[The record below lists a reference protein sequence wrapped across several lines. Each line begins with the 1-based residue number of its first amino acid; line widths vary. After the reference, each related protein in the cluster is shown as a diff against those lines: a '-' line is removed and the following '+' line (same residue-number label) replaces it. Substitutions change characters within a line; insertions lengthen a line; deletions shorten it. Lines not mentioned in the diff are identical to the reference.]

1 MRHDSSL
8 WWLSCELFFFFCPA
22 SWPQPSR
29 LIEGWGASGYS
40 FYIIV
45 PYHHTKEK
53 GHYGFNVFYLV
64 LHFFFFFCFFKKSP
78 TELKQTTWLA
88 EWGNKDQTLL
98 TLQFAVESIRYGRIT
113 INERL
118 GIAVVISDGFDPPWK
133 MQPPKS
139 LSQRKPTSYVEGGS
153 QRRLNQRAEP

>member
-1 MRHDSSL
+1 MGLMCST
-8 WWLSCELFFFFCPA
+8 WCCIFVFLFFF
-22 SWPQPSR
+22 
-29 LIEGWGASGYS
+29 L
-40 FYIIV
+40 
-45 PYHHTKEK
+45 
-53 GHYGFNVFYLV
+53 
-64 LHFFFFFCFFKKSP
+64 KKSP

-118 GIAVVISDGFDPPWK
+118 GIAVIVVISDGFDPPWK

-153 QRRLNQRAEP
+153 QRRLNQRAEPQ